1 MAEYVVVS
9 KGGVFGK
16 YVCRDKFNSSRK
28 KTDQILGDQTCF
40 VTAHHGHAAS
50 LASVHQ
56 GAASSNAAAALAPA
70 TTTATASSTNS
81 NSVSLQGEPW
91 YSEVIELRK
100 QANDYKVG
108 PFLPARLPIYHGCRF
123 RIYPPT
129 YSTRFSKF

>member
-1 MAEYVVVS
+1 M
-9 KGGVFGK
+9 
-16 YVCRDKFNSSRK
+16 
-28 KTDQILGDQTCF
+28 
-40 VTAHHGHAAS
+40 TAHHGHAAS

-108 PFLPARLPIYHGCRF
+108 PFLPARLLIYHGTVADLV
-123 RIYPPT
+123 RIST
-129 YSTRFSKF
+129 YIFNTVF

>member
-1 MAEYVVVS
+1 MENTYVGINLIVAE
-9 KGGVFGK
+9 
-16 YVCRDKFNSSRK
+16 K

-56 GAASSNAAAALAPA
+56 GAVSSNAGAAAAALAPA

-108 PFLPARLPIYHGCRF
+108 PFASTAANLPWLQI
-123 RIYPPT
+123 
-129 YSTRFSKF
+129 